1 MFNSLSDHP
10 LFRQRA
16 ETTSLPNEAVSYT
29 EEFSR
34 SLDALTMV
42 LGNLN
47 TNKTS
52 DSKNEETLDQ
62 TLTSTTTENSS
73 TEEENEKEAT
83 SPKEPEAQ
91 VSPKVVMRRLPS
103 LPTQTENSNTCQ
115 PSPLKPDQL
124 VSQDGY
130 LVPVE
135 GVADSQIES
144 DDIVCPF
151 PFPTSNEI
159 KTKTDLVS
167 VETSFA
173 KSFNSATPTHRYSNI
188 VENSVIVS
196 NLLSSDKVF

>member
-16 ETTSLPNEAVSYT
+16 ETTSLPNEPASYT

-52 DSKNEETLDQ
+52 DSSGEKNEETPDQ
-62 TLTSTTTENSS
+62 TLTSTTMENSS

-83 SPKEPEAQ
+83 SPKEPKFQ
-91 VSPKVVMRRLPS
+91 GSPKVVMRRAPYQT
-103 LPTQTENSNTCQ
+103 TQTENSNTCG
-115 PSPLKPDQL
+115 PSPLKPNQL

-135 GVADSQIES
+135 GTADPQIES

-196 NLLSSDKVF
+196 HVLNSD